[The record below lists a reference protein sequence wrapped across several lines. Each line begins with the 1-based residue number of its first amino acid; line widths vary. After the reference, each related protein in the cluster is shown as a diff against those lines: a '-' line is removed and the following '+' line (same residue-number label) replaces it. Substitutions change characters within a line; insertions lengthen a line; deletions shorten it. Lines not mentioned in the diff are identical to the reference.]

1 MLWCLLASAEGLPS
15 LSASC
20 FWCPTFMAH
29 PLAAGSKEM
38 CLCCRWVA
46 GRWLVAA
53 ADHCSSGAATAVPF
67 PEHTAAAAGLPGRC
81 PAAQSG
87 RAQEGGQLAAAS
99 SWPAAACWARA
110 GSPCAAVPAGQQP
123 AVVAPVGLPQPP
135 CTGAL
140 TWSCPQTCSIHV
152 CATHVLHFVCTT
164 ECIAVLQAHR
174 AFCLQRSC
182 IREPPINGE
191 VHAVMI
197 HCMPVDAA
205 DYTRGPFRLRRAGTA
220 RQPMR
225 RPV

>member
-53 ADHCSSGAATAVPF
+53 ADHCSSGAATAVPL

-152 CATHVLHFVCTT
+152 CATHVLYFLCTT

-182 IREPPINGE
+182 IWEPPINGE